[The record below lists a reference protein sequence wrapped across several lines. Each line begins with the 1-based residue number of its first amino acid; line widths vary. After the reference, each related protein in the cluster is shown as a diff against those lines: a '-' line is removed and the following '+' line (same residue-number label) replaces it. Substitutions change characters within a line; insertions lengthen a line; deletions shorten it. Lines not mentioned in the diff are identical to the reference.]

1 MHLIYLMLIVK
12 CKSENEHDN
21 DDCISISQPSV
32 SASSGRKS
40 QIKFTEVDVSKICP
54 KFGMLITGNEPIK
67 EDQV

>member
-1 MHLIYLMLIVK
+1 MLIVK

-21 DDCISISQPSV
+21 DDCISISQLSV
-32 SASSGRKS
+32 SASSGSKS
-40 QIKFTEVDVSKICP
+40 QIKFMEVDVSKICP